1 MKHRISEIG
10 VQMLE
15 YQEQLARE
23 HKYKPIPRT
32 FFCDVRA
39 EFQKTLPEWCN
50 ISGDTTPLETT
61 DGTIIANGYNRIVI
75 GDYGAFVE
83 FSRIRYVVDGDIRN
97 AQKQAKII
105 LNKIATEKDRK
116 FKEYQL
122 KKLDNKGPE
131 LIELPYNLQKII
143 AAQDVTNFPEGR
155 FLIRPEEQSVVNKL
169 LNTRVAAL
177 RLQELGIHYTSSLL
191 LTGQPGTGKTEL
203 ARYIA
208 HVADLPFV
216 VVKFS
221 GIISSSLG
229 QTQANIGNMFD
240 YAKRTPCV
248 LCIDEIDALGTM
260 RGKKDDVAEMSRVV
274 ISLMQ
279 ELDNIKNDV
288 IVIGTTNRPDQLDEA
303 LIRRFVQRHEVKPLN
318 QDDVRELVRKF
329 NDSVGY
335 PMDDIQMDVFCS
347 QFGIEA
353 TANTVISACTERII
367 EKITEEVKQEQA

>member
-1 MKHRISEIG
+1 MNDYE
-10 VQMLE
+10 
-15 YQEQLARE
+15 
-23 HKYKPIPRT
+23 
-32 FFCDVRA
+32 RA
-39 EFQKTLPEWCN
+39 L
-50 ISGDTTPLETT
+50 
-61 DGTIIANGYNRIVI
+61 
-75 GDYGAFVE
+75 
-83 FSRIRYVVDGDIRN
+83 IRYVVDGDIRN

-105 LNKIATEKDRK
+105 LNKIATEKDKK

-229 QTQANIGNMFD
+229 QTQTNIGNMFD

-303 LIRRFVQRHEVKPLN
+303 LIRRFVQRHEVKSLN
-318 QDDVRELVRKF
+318 QDDIR
-329 NDSVGY
+329 
-335 PMDDIQMDVFCS
+335 
-347 QFGIEA
+347 
-353 TANTVISACTERII
+353 
-367 EKITEEVKQEQA
+367 

>member
-1 MKHRISEIG
+1 MLFLLACLCELHRI
-10 VQMLE
+10 
-15 YQEQLARE
+15 
-23 HKYKPIPRT
+23 
-32 FFCDVRA
+32 
-39 EFQKTLPEWCN
+39 
-50 ISGDTTPLETT
+50 
-61 DGTIIANGYNRIVI
+61 RIVQAEMGLAGSRTSFSFPPNRKPSFLSAI
-75 GDYGAFVE
+75 FCICHHVCPLVHPILPVTAFGWQFLYRGCV
-83 FSRIRYVVDGDIRN
+83 FVV
-97 AQKQAKII
+97 
-105 LNKIATEKDRK
+105 T
-116 FKEYQL
+116 
-122 KKLDNKGPE
+122 
-131 LIELPYNLQKII
+131 
-143 AAQDVTNFPEGR
+143 V
-155 FLIRPEEQSVVNKL
+155 
-169 LNTRVAAL
+169 
-177 RLQELGIHYTSSLL
+177 
-191 LTGQPGTGKTEL
+191 
-203 ARYIA
+203 
-208 HVADLPFV
+208 LPFV

-229 QTQANIGNMFD
+229 QTQTNIGNMFD

-274 ISLMQ
+274 IALMQ

-318 QDDVRELVRKF
+318 QDDIRELVRKF

>member
-1 MKHRISEIG
+1 MNDYE
-10 VQMLE
+10 
-15 YQEQLARE
+15 
-23 HKYKPIPRT
+23 
-32 FFCDVRA
+32 RA
-39 EFQKTLPEWCN
+39 L
-50 ISGDTTPLETT
+50 
-61 DGTIIANGYNRIVI
+61 
-75 GDYGAFVE
+75 
-83 FSRIRYVVDGDIRN
+83 IRYVVDGDIRN

-105 LNKIATEKDRK
+105 LNKIATEKDKK

-203 ARYIA
+203 
-208 HVADLPFV
+208 
-216 VVKFS
+216 
-221 GIISSSLG
+221 
-229 QTQANIGNMFD
+229 
-240 YAKRTPCV
+240 
-248 LCIDEIDALGTM
+248 
-260 RGKKDDVAEMSRVV
+260 
-274 ISLMQ
+274 
-279 ELDNIKNDV
+279 DNIKNDV

-335 PMDDIQMDVFCS
+335 PIDDNQMDVFCS
-347 QFGIEA
+347 QFGMEA

-367 EKITEEVKQEQA
+367 ERITEEVRQEQV

>member
-1 MKHRISEIG
+1 MNDYE
-10 VQMLE
+10 
-15 YQEQLARE
+15 
-23 HKYKPIPRT
+23 
-32 FFCDVRA
+32 RA
-39 EFQKTLPEWCN
+39 L
-50 ISGDTTPLETT
+50 
-61 DGTIIANGYNRIVI
+61 
-75 GDYGAFVE
+75 
-83 FSRIRYVVDGDIRN
+83 IRYVVDGDIRN

-177 RLQELGIHYTSSLL
+177 RLQELEIHYTSSLL
-191 LTGQPGTGKTEL
+191 LTGKPGTGKTEL

-229 QTQANIGNMFD
+229 QTQTNIGNMFD
-240 YAKRTPCV
+240 YAKRTSCV

-274 ISLMQ
+274 IALMQ

-318 QDDVRELVRKF
+318 QDDIRELVRKF